1 MDFLGISYLHLSPFR
16 YFTSVAIL
24 ENCYNFLDELN
35 YIQYE
40 ILPNGKNRR
49 LSKYDNELMESN
61 IISIHKSKI
70 SK

>member
-35 YIQYE
+35 YMKFY
-40 ILPNGKNRR
+40 P
-49 LSKYDNELMESN
+49 MA
-61 IISIHKSKI
+61 KI
-70 SK
+70 EGYQNMTMN